1 MANNLEADIWLGYG
15 SFTYGFESTVLE
27 VRANQLVLE
36 TKSLSSGTDPSVST
50 SSTSSAKAAG
60 ARSEAKQLFE
70 LIEGK
75 SKALL
80 LTEIRIYFA
89 QLHIRRHLLPDGTL
103 HLTSVYAPEL
113 QSSGSDSTATSARLM
128 FSDVRPL
135 RPVDTML
142 WHLLCERIWPE
153 LRD

>member
-1 MANNLEADIWLGYG
+1 MANDLEADIWLGYG

-27 VRANQLVLE
+27 VRANQLVLR
-36 TKSLSSGTDPSVST
+36 TNSSSSGIEETSVT
-50 SSTSSAKAAG
+50 NGTG
-60 ARSEAKQLFE
+60 ARSDCKQLFE
-70 LIEGK
+70 LIESK

-80 LTEIRIYFA
+80 LTEIRVYFA
-89 QLHIRRHLLPDGTL
+89 ELHIRRHLLPHGTL
-103 HLTSVYAPEL
+103 HLTSPFAPEL
-113 QSSGSDSTATSARLM
+113 LTAASDSTATSARLL

-142 WHLLCERIWPE
+142 WHLLCDRIWPE